1 MLRVWDGKLQH
12 FGQGRCSGLMQPC
25 SEGVLHRFQIDLA
38 APAAFGKD
46 PAQDLIDFPRDF
58 LMDCSS
64 RFFS

>member
-38 APAAFGKD
+38 APAEFGKD
-46 PAQDLIDFPRDF
+46 PAQD
-58 LMDCSS
+58 
-64 RFFS
+64 